1 MLKKNK
7 KVLSIITA
15 TLVMVIGISFTN
27 VQAASIKRMNG
38 SNRIDTANKTAKEIF
53 KKSES
58 VILVNGTG
66 YADAVSSAPLSRLLN
81 APILLTENKGTLES
95 EVLNTIT
102 ELQNVKN
109 IYIVGGTGVVSPAIE
124 SSLKNSLKSKGG
136 QVTRYDG
143 QKYGDKTRYGT
154 NARVAE
160 EILKLNP
167 KSKTGIL
174 VNGQDGYADAL
185 SVASVAATNGYPV
198 LFGNS
203 KSVPNVVKNN
213 IISQNKLQILA
224 VGGSGVLPSS
234 VVSSVNGKKI
244 TSDAQSK
251 NRFQTN
257 LSVLEYFKGKGGLD
271 FSNIYVAAGGQGG
284 KVGEGQFADALVA
297 SAAAAKTGS
306 PLVLSGLGAGTTE
319 IENAEK
325 FIETNITDEGNL
337 IIVGGKASV
346 SESVEEKLEEK
357 VGDFKV
363 SEIS

>member
-81 APILLTENKGTLES
+81 APILLTENKGSLES

-109 IYIVGGTGVVSPAIE
+109 IYIVGGTGVVSSAIE
-124 SSLKNSLKSKGG
+124 SSLKSKGF

-257 LSVLEYFKGKGGLD
+257 LAVLEYFKGKGGLD

-337 IIVGGKASV
+337 VIVGGKASV

>member
-7 KVLSIITA
+7 KILSVITA
-15 TLVMVIGISFTN
+15 TLVMLIGISFTN
-27 VQAASIKRMNG
+27 AQAASIKRMNG

-53 KKSES
+53 QKSEA

-66 YADAVSSAPLSRLLN
+66 YADAVSSAPLSKLLN
-81 APILLTENKGTLES
+81 APILLTENKGALES
-95 EVLNTIT
+95 DVLKTIND
-102 ELQNVKN
+102 LQNVKK
-109 IYIVGGTGVVSPAIE
+109 IYIVGGTGVVSTTME
-124 SSLKNSLKSKGG
+124 NSLKSKGF
-136 QVTRYDG
+136 QVIRYDG

-160 EILKLNP
+160 EILKLSP

-198 LFGNS
+198 LFGNTQN
-203 KSVPNVVKNN
+203 VPNVIKNN
-213 IISQNKLQILA
+213 IILKNKLQILA

-234 VVSSVNGKKI
+234 VVSSVSGKKI

-257 LSVLEYFKGKGGLD
+257 LAVLEYFKGKGGLD
-271 FSNIYVAAGGQGG
+271 FSNVYIAAGGQAG
-284 KVGEGQFADALVA
+284 KAGQSQFADALVA

-319 IENAEK
+319 IANAEK
-325 FIETNITDEGNL
+325 FIETNIEDEGNL
-337 IIVGGKASV
+337 VIVGGKASV
-346 SESVEEKLEEK
+346 SESVEQKLDEK
-357 VGDFKV
+357 VGDFR
-363 SEIS
+363 ILDIL